1 MIKRYHVETPDQLK
15 ELNGFAKQGS
25 AENLVKMWNVALRKD
40 GKAPWDKSIFAVFDT
55 SRGRKAY
62 IGRKLGEGM
71 TVNVSLKYNPAL
83 KYCEDHLKLIAG

>member
-15 ELNGFAKQGS
+15 ELNGFTKQGS

-40 GKAPWDKSIFAVFDT
+40 GKSPWDKSIFAVFDT
-55 SRGRKAY
+55 SNGRKAY